1 MTVEANHVIAAV
13 SLLRRSRT
21 SRARCGV
28 KFQILQRCL
37 VLLGEFTSI
46 GFWCTDREL
55 AMPALET
62 SAAECERAVLTN
74 SEEVSPRN
82 KLAGTTHFSI

>member
-46 GFWCTDREL
+46 GFWCTDRE
-55 AMPALET
+55 
-62 SAAECERAVLTN
+62 CERAVLTN